1 MSTIA
6 YLADG
11 DLAAGVTL
19 TDTVALEVFWQNPSA
34 VLDLIYGP
42 DRRISGAAPAHDH
55 DEDGGEPHHHP
66 IFQHSFGRFYQDLLV
81 HGLPLGPPASESFA
95 ITTTNGIVDYTPAKR
110 MHCAGIRI
118 PGGVSELRVSLTE
131 YHETA
136 ALSVTLYV
144 ALRSLASV
152 NYRLGVAADEV
163 RGEITYTT
171 VGAGVIANQSIT
183 ISDLTNLGD
192 PTRDREVEVSLWL
205 ACDLDVSNEHR
216 ILDWEV
222 IAIAHTAAAREAT
235 PSDLPHPLLTVREL
249 KAGMGM
255 LSPQL
260 GAKVREVYNGLNR
273 GLWGSTPG
281 LLPDLQPDRRRRYQ
295 EEIASGHQHRGSQMP
310 QADLSII
317 GDGACLADTQSFAY
331 TSTDDIDSATNPPP
345 LERYPFA
352 AVLLGFSAALANQW
366 RQFNFRR
373 SIPAGC
379 GALVLRVAVQPGQS
393 FSAATDASK
402 QLLMS
407 ITVTPVGGGAD
418 IVTRVLCGANASPL
432 NSLDD
437 DFGFC
442 RLDPE
447 EDVGYLSNAALLAA
461 GRELWNMSAEIS
473 RSEQAAL
480 QLIPT
485 LVGSGD
491 SNLYRVSQPIRVLLT
506 YPPERPSETYHP
518 TQDYDVKIRFK
529 RRDSSGLLMDDARLQ
544 WIMCS
549 SAPGY

>member
-1 MSTIA
+1 MSTLA
-6 YLADG
+6 YLTDG

-19 TDTVALEVFWQNPSA
+19 TDTVALEVFWQNPAA

-55 DEDGGEPHHHP
+55 DEDGGEPHHLP
-66 IFQHSFGRFYQDLLV
+66 IFQHSFGRFYQDLLI
-81 HGLPLGPPASESFA
+81 HGLPLGPPGSESFA

-118 PGGVSELRVSLTE
+118 PGGVSQLRVSLTE

-136 ALSVTLYV
+136 ALPVTLYV
-144 ALRSLASV
+144 AFRLLASV

-171 VGAGVIANQSIT
+171 VGTAVMTNQSIT
-183 ISDLTNLGD
+183 IDDLTNLGD

-222 IAIAHTAAAREAT
+222 LAIAHTAAAREAT
-235 PSDLPHPLLTVREL
+235 PADLPHPLLSVREL
-249 KAGMGM
+249 KGGMGM
-255 LSPQL
+255 LSPQF

-281 LLPDLQPDRRRRYQ
+281 LLSDLQPDRRRRYQ
-295 EEIASGHQHRGSQMP
+295 ETIEAPHQHQGALTP

-331 TSTDDIDSATNPPP
+331 TSTDDIDSSTNPPP

-352 AVLLGFSAALANQW
+352 AVLLGFSGALANQW

-379 GALVLRVAVQPGQS
+379 GALLLRVAVQPGQS
-393 FSAATDASK
+393 FALASDATK

-407 ITVTPVGGGAD
+407 LTATPVGGGSD
-418 IVTRVLCGANASPL
+418 IVTRILCGANASPI
-432 NSLDD
+432 NALDD

-442 RLDPE
+442 RLDAE
-447 EDVGYLSNAALLAA
+447 ENVGYLSNAALQAA
-461 GRELWNMSAEIS
+461 GREAWNMSAEIS
-473 RSEQAAL
+473 RAEQTAL
-480 QLIPT
+480 QLTPT
-485 LVGSGD
+485 LVGSDG
-491 SNLYRVSQPIRVLLT
+491 SYLYRVSQPIRVQLT
-506 YPPERPSETYHP
+506 YPPERASETYHA

-529 RRDSSGLLMDDARLQ
+529 RRDSSGSLMDDARLL

-549 SAPGY
+549 TAPGY